1 MWEQKIQ
8 ETRLLVHY
16 WPIEVDDP
24 GPPMCSVVL
33 DQLKKTQDVPVAA
46 VPMLVVPMYS
56 VRTLYHVPMY
66 NVPMYNVPMF
76 LASILR
82 VPVFSLLMVP
92 QLPLRI

>member
-33 DQLKKTQDVPVAA
+33 DQLKKTQDVP
-46 VPMLVVPMYS
+46 
-56 VRTLYHVPMY
+56 MY
-66 NVPMYNVPMF
+66 NVPMYNVPMYQVPMYHVPMF
-76 LASILR
+76 LASILH
-82 VPVFSLLMVP
+82 VLVFSLLMVP